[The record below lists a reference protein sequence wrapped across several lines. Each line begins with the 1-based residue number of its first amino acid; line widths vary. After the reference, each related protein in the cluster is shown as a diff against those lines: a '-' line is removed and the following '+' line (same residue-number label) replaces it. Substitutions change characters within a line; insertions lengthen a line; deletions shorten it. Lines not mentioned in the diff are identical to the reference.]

1 MSTIND
7 KNNVVTLLE
16 RLERV
21 CREVK
26 SLPDDVKQGIAVQ
39 AGCLVNDLDGLEGL
53 VEQCKEHVET
63 MRDSDDS
70 VDLDIKDEG
79 HRSSIRYA
87 LRFIDTLD
95 DDDQVEIFDV
105 VVTEITAFDSDIE
118 RLNECLVDAK
128 KPWRVIDSTQY
139 ETLKELVDSL

>member
-1 MSTIND
+1 MIDD
-7 KNNVVTLLE
+7 KDSVTTLLE

-26 SLPDDVKQGIAVQ
+26 GLPEDVKQGIAVQ
-39 AGCLVNDLDGLEGL
+39 AGCLVTDLDELEGL
-53 VEQCKEHVET
+53 VEQCREHVET

-70 VDLDIKDEG
+70 VDLDIKEHFSAIKSALYYMDSLDE
-79 HRSSIRYA
+79 
-87 LRFIDTLD
+87 DK
-95 DDDQVEIFDV
+95 QVEIFDI
-105 VVTEITAFDSDIE
+105 VVTEITAFDSDVE

>member
-7 KNNVVTLLE
+7 KNSVMTLLE
-16 RLERV
+16 RLEKV

-26 SLPDDVKQGIAVQ
+26 GLDETVKQGIAVQ
-39 AGCLVNDLDGLEGL
+39 AGCLVTDLDELEGL
-53 VEQCKEHVET
+53 VEQAKEHVET
-63 MRDSDDS
+63 MRDADDS
-70 VDLDIKDEG
+70 VDLDIKDAG

-87 LRFIDTLD
+87 LYFIDTLN

-105 VVTEITAFDSDIE
+105 VIKEITAFDSDVE

-139 ETLKELVDSL
+139 ENLVDSL

>member
-1 MSTIND
+1 MIIHD
-7 KNNVVTLLE
+7 KDSVVSLLE

-26 SLPDDVKQGIAVQ
+26 GLPEFVKRSMALN
-39 AGCLVNDLDGLEGL
+39 AGLLENDLDDLEGL
-53 VEQCKEHVET
+53 IEQTKEHVET
-63 MRDSDDS
+63 MRDADDS
-70 VDLDIKDEG
+70 VDLDIKDNG

-87 LRFIDTLD
+87 LRFIDSLE

-105 VVTEITAFDSDIE
+105 VVKEITAFDSDIE
-118 RLNECLVDAK
+118 RLNACLVDAK

-139 ETLKELVDSL
+139 ENLKELVDSL

>member
-1 MSTIND
+1 MSTIYD
-7 KNNVVTLLE
+7 KDSVVTLLD

-26 SLPDDVKQGIAVQ
+26 GLPEDVKQGMAVQ
-39 AGCLVNDLDGLEGL
+39 AGCLVTDLDELEGL
-53 VEQCKEHVET
+53 VEQCREHVET

-70 VDLDIKDEG
+70 VDLDIKDAA
-79 HRSSIRYA
+79 HRSSIRDA
-87 LRFIDTLD
+87 LYYIDTLS

-105 VVTEITAFDSDIE
+105 VIKEITAFDSDIE

>member
-1 MSTIND
+1 MS
-7 KNNVVTLLE
+7 KNSVVTLLE

-26 SLPDDVKQGIAVQ
+26 GLPEDVKQGIAVQ
-39 AGCLVNDLDGLEGL
+39 AGCLVTDLDELEGL
-53 VEQCKEHVET
+53 VEQAKEHVET

-70 VDLDIKDEG
+70 VELDIKDAG

-87 LRFIDTLD
+87 LYFIDTLD

-105 VVTEITAFDSDIE
+105 VVKEITAFDSDIE

-139 ETLKELVDSL
+139 ETLKELVDSI